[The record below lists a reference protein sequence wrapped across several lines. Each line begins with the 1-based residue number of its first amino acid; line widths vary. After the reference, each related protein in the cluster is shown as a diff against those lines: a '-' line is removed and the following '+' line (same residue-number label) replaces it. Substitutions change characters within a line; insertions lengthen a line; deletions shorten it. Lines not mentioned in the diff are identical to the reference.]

1 MKFGLGIGISLLLLA
16 SAMPVQGQ
24 LGSWDL
30 GVEYHDDN
38 EDIPFNVDKEGGST
52 IQFFVDNEEVL
63 DIEVEFEYEIP
74 FSGEADGPESE
85 TISAGTNKSF
95 TLSVT
100 GIDVWSFAAD
110 SKEEFT
116 ITANLVSRAGLPIGL
131 PGESREATGDLKIP
145 TIYSME
151 IDLADP
157 VGPINAGSDV
167 ILRVTVSNRG
177 NVQDKI
183 GEVEVTDNCPLLT
196 TDNGLDVLM
205 TRDIGAGQTTE
216 ADLVATASE
225 SHPRRNCKI
234 EVTVSSNGAMNSG
247 GSALASD
254 ETTVV
259 VEPPLENPD
268 DTTEPDDPSD
278 PVEVVSSSLPA
289 PGIAS
294 LLCALAVAL
303 FASNR
308 RRSLAGD

>member
-1 MKFGLGIGISLLLLA
+1 
-16 SAMPVQGQ
+16 
-24 LGSWDL
+24 
-30 GVEYHDDN
+30 
-38 EDIPFNVDKEGGST
+38 
-52 IQFFVDNEEVL
+52 
-63 DIEVEFEYEIP
+63 
-74 FSGEADGPESE
+74 
-85 TISAGTNKSF
+85 
-95 TLSVT
+95 
-100 GIDVWSFAAD
+100 
-110 SKEEFT
+110 
-116 ITANLVSRAGLPIGL
+116 
-131 PGESREATGDLKIP
+131 
-145 TIYSME
+145 ME

-167 ILRVTVSNRG
+167 ILQVTVSNRG

-234 EVTVSSNGAMNSG
+234 EVAVSSNGAMNSG

-259 VEPPLENPD
+259 VEPPLEDPD

>member
-1 MKFGLGIGISLLLLA
+1 
-16 SAMPVQGQ
+16 
-24 LGSWDL
+24 
-30 GVEYHDDN
+30 
-38 EDIPFNVDKEGGST
+38 
-52 IQFFVDNEEVL
+52 
-63 DIEVEFEYEIP
+63 
-74 FSGEADGPESE
+74 
-85 TISAGTNKSF
+85 
-95 TLSVT
+95 
-100 GIDVWSFAAD
+100 
-110 SKEEFT
+110 
-116 ITANLVSRAGLPIGL
+116 
-131 PGESREATGDLKIP
+131 
-145 TIYSME
+145 
-151 IDLADP
+151 
-157 VGPINAGSDV
+157 
-167 ILRVTVSNRG
+167 
-177 NVQDKI
+177 VQDKI

-234 EVTVSSNGAMNSG
+234 EVAVSSNGAMNSG

-259 VEPPLENPD
+259 VEPPLEDPD